1 MGNPG
6 RRLRFHKGFQF
17 DLACDHFHNVF
28 DILAVLLLLQLFC
41 FFQHKFIETG
51 AREPSGVFTGQLFR
65 VQKRLVQLLDLFRF
79 ALGFGTSHAK
89 CLGFSGRGRR
99 YLLFGFF
106 FLASGFDLFGRGA
119 KMPLDF
125 AFFLLRRA
133 FPEDIL
139 VLRIRL
145 GKIVEAESLREFQ
158 VATAFRIALDG
169 QVNAPFNFRGRTFS
183 ATAEV
188 LIVLHLELSNI
199 FFECSQVFVDGGH
212 TRGKTSNHNAKRVEE
227 NRQPNESTTILMRYG
242 ARGWLARS
250 RQEEKSRARHCPAV
264 CRVLK
269 CSDGSAWKENSFSGA
284 GRILA
289 RSLQQVIN
297 ATGVILHTN
306 LGRAPL
312 PETVVDEYR
321 RSATQYSNLEYDLE
335 AGARGKRD
343 VHTAELLMRL
353 TGAEAAI
360 VVNNC
365 AAAVLVALAALARGG
380 EVIVSRGELIEIG
393 DGFRIPEIMEE
404 SGAILREVGTTNRTR
419 LADYENAINEKTRAL
434 LRVHP
439 STFKHTGLT
448 ETTSLEELVSLSQR
462 SGLPLV
468 EDLGSGCL
476 VDLSEY
482 GVSEPTVRQSIDSGV
497 SLVMLTRDQ
506 LLRGPQA
513 GVIAGKRELIARVRR
528 YPLFR
533 ALRVDKLTIAALE
546 ATLGAYLR
554 AAWDEIP
561 TMRMIRMTPQELKR
575 RAENFI
581 RELRPELPLD
591 EVEIEI
597 ADGASLAGGGS
608 TPSQS
613 LPTKIIRIASARYS
627 ATKLEQR
634 LRRAPAG
641 VSVIARVED
650 DRLIL
655 DLRTVF
661 PEQEPLL
668 VKTLA
673 AALH

>member
-1 MGNPG
+1 MRGKRTVSAEQAELLRQIPSVDELLAQP
-6 RRLRFHKGFQF
+6 RLMALSKRV
-17 DLACDHFHNVF
+17 DRNLVVEVAR
-28 DILAVLLLLQLFC
+28 AVL
-41 FFQHKFIETG
+41 
-51 AREPSGVFTGQLFR
+51 A
-65 VQKRLVQLLDLFRF
+65 DL
-79 ALGFGTSHAK
+79 
-89 CLGFSGRGRR
+89 RGRI
-99 YLLFGFF
+99 
-106 FLASGFDLFGRGA
+106 A
-119 KMPLDF
+119 
-125 AFFLLRRA
+125 
-133 FPEDIL
+133 EDSNWAAI
-139 VLRIRL
+139 
-145 GKIVEAESLREFQ
+145 S
-158 VATAFRIALDG
+158 LDG
-169 QVNAPFNFRGRTFS
+169 AS
-183 ATAEV
+183 
-188 LIVLHLELSNI
+188 
-199 FFECSQVFVDGGH
+199 
-212 TRGKTSNHNAKRVEE
+212 VEE
-227 NRQPNESTTILMRYG
+227 LISAQVEKIL
-242 ARGWLARS
+242 S
-250 RQEEKSRARHCPAV
+250 
-264 CRVLK
+264 
-269 CSDGSAWKENSFSGA
+269 
-284 GRILA
+284 
-289 RSLQQVIN
+289 RSLQPVIN

-312 PETVVDEYR
+312 TESVVDEFR

-343 VHTAELLMRL
+343 VHTGELLTRL

-365 AAAVLVALAALARGG
+365 AAAVLVTLAALARGG

-393 DGFRIPEIMEE
+393 DGFRIPEIM
-404 SGAILREVGTTNRTR
+404 
-419 LADYENAINEKTRAL
+419 D
-434 LRVHP
+434 
-439 STFKHTGLT
+439 FKVTGFT
-448 ETTSLEELVSLSQR
+448 DKPSLEELVTLSRR

-476 VDLSEY
+476 VDLSAH
-482 GVSEPTVRQSIDSGV
+482 GVSEPTVRQSVEAGV
-497 SLVMLTRDQ
+497 SLVMFSGDK
-506 LLRGPQA
+506 LLGGPQA
-513 GVIAGKRELIARVRR
+513 GIIAGKKELVGRVRR

-650 DRLIL
+650 ERLVL

-668 VKTLA
+668 IKTLA
-673 AALH
+673 SSLH

>member
-1 MGNPG
+1 MEAG
-6 RRLRFHKGFQF
+6 
-17 DLACDHFHNVF
+17 
-28 DILAVLLLLQLFC
+28 
-41 FFQHKFIETG
+41 
-51 AREPSGVFTGQLFR
+51 S
-65 VQKRLVQLLDLFRF
+65 KRTISAEQ
-79 ALGFGTSHAK
+79 AE
-89 CLGFSGRGRR
+89 
-99 YLLFGFF
+99 
-106 FLASGFDLFGRGA
+106 
-119 KMPLDF
+119 
-125 AFFLLRRA
+125 LLRQIPSVDELLA
-133 FPEDIL
+133 QP
-139 VLRIRL
+139 RL
-145 GKIVEAESLREFQ
+145 A
-158 VATAFRIALDG
+158 AL
-169 QVNAPFNFRGRTFS
+169 S
-183 ATAEV
+183 
-188 LIVLHLELSNI
+188 
-199 FFECSQVFVDGGH
+199 
-212 TRGKTSNHNAKRVEE
+212 KRVDRNLVVEVT
-227 NRQPNESTTILMRYG
+227 R
-242 ARGWLARS
+242 AALADL
-250 RQEEKSRARHCPAV
+250 RARITGDSNWTAISLDSASV
-264 CRVLK
+264 EELI
-269 CSDGSAWKENSFSGA
+269 SDQVEK
-284 GRILA
+284 ILS
-289 RSLQQVIN
+289 RSLQPVID

-306 LGRAPL
+306 LGRRPL
-312 PETVVDEYR
+312 PETVVDEFR

-335 AGARGKRD
+335 AGTRGKRD
-343 VHTAELLMRL
+343 VHTSELLTRL

-365 AAAVLVALAALARGG
+365 AAAGLVGLAALARGG

-393 DGFRIPEIMEE
+393 DGFRIPEIMEQ

-419 LADYENAINEKTRAL
+419 LADYENAINEKTRVL

-439 STFKHTGLT
+439 SNFKVTGFT
-448 ETTSLEELVSLSQR
+448 DKPSIEELVALSQR

-476 VDLSEY
+476 VDLSEH
-482 GVSEPTVRQSIDSGV
+482 GVSEPTVKQSVDAGV
-497 SLVMLTRDQ
+497 SVVMFSGDK
-506 LLRGPQA
+506 LLGGPQA
-513 GVIAGKRELIARVRR
+513 GIIAGRKEIIARVRR

-554 AAWDEIP
+554 AAWSEIP
-561 TMRMIRMTPQELKR
+561 AMRMIRMTTQELKR

-641 VSVIARVED
+641 ASVIARVED

-661 PEQEPLL
+661 SEQEPLL
-668 VKTLA
+668 IKTLSS
-673 AALH
+673 ALH